1 MVVFAVVIVLL
12 VSHNGANATA
22 AWDLS
27 AGCLTALSFVVGALT
42 SILAGYIGMMVQHC
56 LSILVRVNSSITV
69 VNSHITGTK
78 VLDQNQVAVYSNA
91 RTTVSAKKEGEVYLC
106 LSLMCVRSHDLC
118 VSAYLYICV
127 CTI

>member
-22 AWDLS
+22 SWDLS

-56 LSILVRVNSSITV
+56 F
-69 VNSHITGTK
+69 
-78 VLDQNQVAVYSNA
+78 
-91 RTTVSAKKEGEVYLC
+91 
-106 LSLMCVRSHDLC
+106 
-118 VSAYLYICV
+118 
-127 CTI
+127 